1 MCKIN
6 EFSTIRRVY
15 TQIPIL
21 FGTFVLLIILIAM
34 KKLGDRIQDLRKQK
48 GFTQEILAK
57 KAGTSLTQM
66 ARYETKGI
74 QPPADVLVKL
84 ATIFGTTVDFLVSG
98 ATEDKA
104 KAQLKDTELLQQFK
118 EVEQLNDKDKNIVK
132 TLIDAFLMR
141 KQLQQIVR

>member
-1 MCKIN
+1 
-6 EFSTIRRVY
+6 
-15 TQIPIL
+15 
-21 FGTFVLLIILIAM
+21 M
-34 KKLGDRIQDLRKQK
+34 KKLSDRIQDLRKQK
-48 GFTQEILAK
+48 GLTQEVLAK
-57 KAGTSLTQM
+57 KVGISLTQM

-84 ATIFGTTVDFLVSG
+84 ATIFGTTVDYLVSG

-118 EVEQLNDKDKNIVK
+118 EVEQLSDKDKNVVK

-141 KQLQQIVR
+141 KQLQQIVK

>member
-1 MCKIN
+1 
-6 EFSTIRRVY
+6 
-15 TQIPIL
+15 
-21 FGTFVLLIILIAM
+21 M
-34 KKLGDRIQDLRKQK
+34 KKLSERIQYLRKQK
-48 GFTQEILAK
+48 ELTQAALAK
-57 KAGTSLTQM
+57 KAGVSLTQM
-66 ARYETKGI
+66 ARYETKNI

-118 EVEQLNDKDKNIVK
+118 EVEQLNDKDKTIIK
-132 TLIDAFLMR
+132 TLLEAFLMR

>member
-1 MCKIN
+1 
-6 EFSTIRRVY
+6 
-15 TQIPIL
+15 
-21 FGTFVLLIILIAM
+21 M

-48 GFTQEILAK
+48 GFTQEVLAK
-57 KAGTSLTQM
+57 KAGISLTQM

-84 ATIFGTTVDFLVSG
+84 STIFGTTVDFLVSG

-118 EVEQLNDKDKNIVK
+118 EVEQLNDKDKNVVK

>member
-1 MCKIN
+1 
-6 EFSTIRRVY
+6 
-15 TQIPIL
+15 
-21 FGTFVLLIILIAM
+21 M
-34 KKLGDRIQDLRKQK
+34 KKLGERIQDLRKQK
-48 GFTQEILAK
+48 GFTQEALAK

-104 KAQLKDTELLQQFK
+104 KAQLKDAELLQQFK
-118 EVEQLNDKDKNIVK
+118 EVEQLNDKDKGVVK